1 MAVKIRLMR
10 VGKKKQPTYRV
21 VVADGRSPRDGRFI
35 EIIGQYA
42 PREDPSR
49 VSIDA
54 DSALAWLRKGA
65 QPTEQVQKLL
75 TTTGVWAQYE
85 AERKK
90 PAVTKLSRRGYMTG
104 KVAPGVKAAQGSAGC
119 PQRRSARCRR
129 ACRRAP
135 VAEAAAVG
143 ATPRSRRPWPRLAA
157 EDAAAEEAAAER
169 SRGAPRPMSDEDP
182 NYVDPNLI
190 ADDDFDDD
198 DDDDDDF
205 VDEIGADGNRVVG
218 ARAVAVAEHVTRSLA
233 EDPDAI
239 DIVVEERRDDE
250 VALLVHANPDDM
262 GRLIGRRGRV
272 IQALRQLVRAAGSA
286 DGVKAKIDIV
296 E

>member
-75 TTTGVWAQYE
+75 ATTGVWAQYE
-85 AERKK
+85 AERSK

-104 KVAPGVKAAQGSAGC
+104 KVAPGVKAPKEAPAPAAEAPAPAAEAPTPAAEAPAADAPGDEAV
-119 PQRRSARCRR
+119 AEE
-129 ACRRAP
+129 P
-135 VAEAAAVG
+135 VAE
-143 ATPRSRRPWPRLAA
+143 
-157 EDAAAEEAAAER
+157 E
-169 SRGAPRPMSDEDP
+169 
-182 NYVDPNLI
+182 
-190 ADDDFDDD
+190 
-198 DDDDDDF
+198 
-205 VDEIGADGNRVVG
+205 
-218 ARAVAVAEHVTRSLA
+218 AVAEAPADEAADA
-233 EDPDAI
+233 ETETEAEAPAS
-239 DIVVEERRDDE
+239 DE
-250 VALLVHANPDDM
+250 
-262 GRLIGRRGRV
+262 
-272 IQALRQLVRAAGSA
+272 
-286 DGVKAKIDIV
+286 
-296 E
+296 